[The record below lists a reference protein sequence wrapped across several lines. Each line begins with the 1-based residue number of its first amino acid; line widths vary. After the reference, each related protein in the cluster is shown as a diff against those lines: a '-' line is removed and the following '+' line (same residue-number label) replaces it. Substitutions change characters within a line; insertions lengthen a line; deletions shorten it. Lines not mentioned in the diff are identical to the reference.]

1 MIRMVVC
8 LRLEASESSF
18 IGQVDN
24 PPPIH
29 ATIDIRFSG

>member
-1 MIRMVVC
+1 MIRMAAY
-8 LRLEASESSF
+8 LRLEASGSSI

-29 ATIDIRFSG
+29 ATIDIQITG